1 MIGLKSIIAVV
12 TAAVV
17 SASTA
22 YAQSVES
29 FYKGK
34 TIEVIVGFPPG
45 AYNDVY
51 SRLLASHMGKYI
63 PGHPGFVIRNMP
75 GGGSFI
81 AANHIYSNAPR
92 DGTVMGL
99 GSPTLALDEALAT
112 DGVRFKTGELG
123 WIGRTNSN
131 INVLATWNTVKV
143 RNIDDALK
151 METTLSGTGIGS
163 TTAIYPIALNNVL
176 GTKFKMVMGY
186 KGSGEGMM
194 AMERGETD
202 GHNTSWTTFYGM
214 HPDWF
219 DEKKLNI
226 LVQFSLARNPRLKDV
241 PTALELAKT
250 DEQRAVLRAVLLA
263 TEVGYAFFTSPGV
276 PPERLKALRV
286 AFDKAVADPE
296 FLAEAKK
303 MNADIDPLTGEELQR
318 QIADLGK
325 ASPAIISKVKLA
337 LQQK

>member
-1 MIGLKSIIAVV
+1 MIDYRSVIAIS
-12 TAAVV
+12 AATIF
-17 SASTA
+17 AA
-22 YAQSVES
+22 AAHAQNVES

-34 TIEVIVGFPPG
+34 TIDVIVGFPPG

-63 PGHPGFVIRNMP
+63 PGHPNFVIRNMP
-75 GGGSFI
+75 GGGSFV
-81 AANHIYSNAPR
+81 AVNHIYANAPR

-99 GSPTLALDEALAT
+99 GSPTLALDEALST
-112 DGVRFKTGELG
+112 EGVRFKTGELG

-131 INVLATWNTVKV
+131 INVLATWKNSKV
-143 RNIDDALK
+143 RTIADALQF
-151 METTLSGTGIGS
+151 EATLSGTGIGS
-163 TTAIYPIALNNVL
+163 TTAIYPIALNNVI

-219 DEKKLNI
+219 DEKKLNVI
-226 LVQFSLARNPRLKDV
+226 VQFALSRNPRLKDV
-241 PTALELAKT
+241 PTALELAKD

-276 PPERLKALRV
+276 PPARLKALRD
-286 AFDKAVADPE
+286 AFAKAVKDPE

-303 MNADIDPLTGEELQR
+303 MNADIDPLSGEDLQR
-318 QIADLGK
+318 QISDLGS
-325 ASPAIISKVKLA
+325 ASPAIIAKVKVA
-337 LQQK
+337 LQPK